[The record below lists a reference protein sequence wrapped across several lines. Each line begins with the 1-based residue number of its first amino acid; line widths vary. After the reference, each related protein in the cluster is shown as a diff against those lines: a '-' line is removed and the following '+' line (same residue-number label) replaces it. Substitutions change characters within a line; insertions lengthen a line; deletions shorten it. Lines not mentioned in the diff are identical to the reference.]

1 MNKALPHTIEEMETL
16 FNNAN
21 RRSTLFCVLTILL
34 AGICGYIYFTLS
46 PSSLKTS
53 MLVIFWIII
62 GLWLGLSALII
73 AIYPLTSKKLSLLP
87 DEQIGNFSKAEVL
100 EIVNE
105 MWQNSG
111 KKELPTIYIS
121 ELSMVNAF
129 AINTL
134 LNFYN
139 PVNAIYITRMTFSCL
154 TRQELIGI
162 LYHEMAHFNK
172 YIYFETRTMNITIYF
187 FMLFPL
193 SLTVLVPTLVLKGL
207 FVIGMLSFM
216 GYLWNKVRAV
226 HDLEGHA
233 LEYLCDL
240 EASKQVG
247 RLAMI
252 NALIVICR
260 ENIPKEEEARKK
272 IQKKLISKKPLIP
285 VDWTAFDTHMV
296 NGKIEPEE
304 YDKLIH
310 TLVTAETPQLLE
322 GSENDGDSMSH
333 PSLTNRVLFLH
344 RNASQ

>member
-1 MNKALPHTIEEMETL
+1 M
-16 FNNAN
+16 
-21 RRSTLFCVLTILL
+21 
-34 AGICGYIYFTLS
+34 
-46 PSSLKTS
+46 
-53 MLVIFWIII
+53 
-62 GLWLGLSALII
+62 
-73 AIYPLTSKKLSLLP
+73 AIYLLTSKELSMLP

-105 MWQNSG
+105 MWRNSG
-111 KKELPTIYIS
+111 KKEQPTIYIS

-134 LNFYN
+134 FNFYK
-139 PVNAIYITRMTFSCL
+139 PVNAIYITRMAFTCL
-154 TRQELIGI
+154 HRQELLGI

-172 YIYFETRTMNITIYF
+172 YIYFEARTMNITLYF

-193 SLTVLVPTLVLKGL
+193 SLIILVPTFVLKGL
-207 FVIGMLSFM
+207 FIIGMLIFM

-285 VDWTAFDTHMV
+285 VDWAAFDTHIV
-296 NGKIEPEE
+296 NGKIEPQE

-310 TLVTAETPQLLE
+310 TLVSVENPQLLE
-322 GSENDGDSMSH
+322 GSENDGDSSSH

-344 RNASQ
+344 RNAPH

>member
-16 FNNAN
+16 FKNAN
-21 RRSTLFCVLTILL
+21 RRSILFFVFTMLL
-34 AGICGYIYFTLS
+34 AGICGYIYYTLS

-53 MLVIFWIII
+53 MLVFFWIII
-62 GLWLGLSALII
+62 GLWFGIYALQM
-73 AIYPLTSKKLSLLP
+73 AIYLLTSNELSMLP
-87 DEQIGNFSKAEVL
+87 DEQIGNFSKPEVL

-105 MWQNSG
+105 MWRNSG

-121 ELSMVNAF
+121 EISIVNAF

-134 LNFYN
+134 FNFFK
-139 PVNAIYITRMTFSCL
+139 PVNAIYITRMTLSCL
-154 TRQELIGI
+154 TRQELLGI

-172 YIYFETRTMNITIYF
+172 YIYFETRTMNITLYF
-187 FMLFPL
+187 FLLFPL
-193 SLTVLVPTLVLKGL
+193 SLTVLIPTLFLKVL
-207 FVIGMLSFM
+207 FIIGILSLMF
-216 GYLWNKVRAV
+216 YLWNQVRLI
-226 HDLEGHA
+226 HEFEGHA

-247 RLAMI
+247 KLAMI

-260 ENIPKEEEARKK
+260 ENIPEEEEARKK
-272 IQKKLISKKPLIP
+272 IQKKLISKKPLNP
-285 VDWTAFDTHMV
+285 VDWTSFDTHIV

-310 TLVTAETPQLLE
+310 TLLSAENPQLLE
-322 GSENDGDSMSH
+322 GSENDGDSSSH

-344 RNASQ
+344 RNAAH